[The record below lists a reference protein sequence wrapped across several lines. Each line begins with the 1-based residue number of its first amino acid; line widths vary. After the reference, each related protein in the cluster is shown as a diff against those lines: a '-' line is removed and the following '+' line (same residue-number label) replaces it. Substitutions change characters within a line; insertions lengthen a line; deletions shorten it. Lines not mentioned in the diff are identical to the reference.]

1 MQLIINLYVSLF
13 HHLSEQ
19 EKKKTTIHMDLL
31 PSLVANVREFSTC
44 HCAIIS
50 TRISVDL
57 KSSPTTS
64 LPDAQL

>member
-19 EKKKTTIHMDLL
+19 KKRRLQFTWTPL
-31 PSLVANVREFSTC
+31 PSLVTNVSEVSTC